1 LGWWKIAH
9 HAEGVIEMQP
19 TKHTDHTDGFIAQG
33 RALVWA
39 IEVLDTVQPSRP
51 FEIELA
57 QLLRDACKRC
67 LRDIVAEAPS
77 WAGAEILSASHV
89 DRLEGWQDQTEDSE
103 SPWLPIWPLVDGDPT
118 SGLESGKALGTNGKA
133 LAVSDL
139 EIDSTDPGS
148 IADLQQDPPIT
159 KRGGRRE
166 TRTLPI

>member
-1 LGWWKIAH
+1 
-9 HAEGVIEMQP
+9 MQR
-19 TKHTDHTDGFIAQG
+19 TKHTDHTDGLIAQG

-39 IEVLDTVQPSRP
+39 IEALDTVQPSRP

-57 QLLRDACKRC
+57 QLLRDACERC

-77 WAGAEILSASHV
+77 WAGAEILSESHV

-103 SPWLPIWPLVDGDPT
+103 SPWLPIWSLVDGDPT
-118 SGLESGKALGTNGKA
+118 SGLESGEGLGTNGKA
-133 LAVSDL
+133 RAIPDL

-148 IADLQQDPPIT
+148 MPDLRQDPPIT
-159 KRGGRRE
+159 KRESRRE

>member
-1 LGWWKIAH
+1 
-9 HAEGVIEMQP
+9 MQP

-77 WAGAEILSASHV
+77 WASAETLSAGQV
-89 DRLEGWQDQTEDSE
+89 VQDDRLEGWQDQVEDSE
-103 SPWLPIWPLVDGDPT
+103 SPWLPMWSLVDDNPT
-118 SGLESGKALGTNGKA
+118 GSLESGEAMGTNGKGR
-133 LAVSDL
+133 AVSDL
-139 EIDSTDPGS
+139 EIAPTDPES
-148 IADLQQDPPIT
+148 VPDLQQDPPVT
-159 KRGGRRE
+159 RRE
-166 TRTLPI
+166 ARALPI

>member
-1 LGWWKIAH
+1 M
-9 HAEGVIEMQP
+9 EMQR
-19 TKHTDHTDGFIAQG
+19 TKHTDHTDGLIAQG

-39 IEVLDTVQPSRP
+39 IEALDTVQPSRP

-77 WAGAEILSASHV
+77 WASAEILGAGQV
-89 DRLEGWQDQTEDSE
+89 VQDDRLEEWQAQTEDSE
-103 SPWLPIWPLVDGDPT
+103 SPWLPIWSLVDGDPT
-118 SGLESGKALGTNGKA
+118 SGLESGEALGTNGKA

-139 EIDSTDPGS
+139 EIDSAGSGS
-148 IADLQQDPPIT
+148 IPDLQQDPPIT
-159 KRGGRRE
+159 KREGRRE